1 MYNKRKSNNDTMID
15 LILILSSN
23 KRICRIKNIF
33 IHLPTFS
40 IVSPSSSSYSCMV
53 SWQVILLLLHNF
65 TISLSFVSV
74 LMPMLKG
81 NFDSSCVFVLPGFL
95 YGTTSS
101 ASSGFGERTSWHSLR
116 STVFEDIGFVE
127 IFIVSSLFILSFRF
141 TCIFYHFFISFSP
154 DNSLIHSF
162 LSTYSLIIN

>member
-1 MYNKRKSNNDTMID
+1 MYNKKQQNNDATVD
-15 LILILSSN
+15 LILILVVTKN
-23 KRICRIKNIF
+23 CRRKINIYIF
-33 IHLPTFS
+33 IYLPTFS

-74 LMPMLKG
+74 LMLKS

-101 ASSGFGERTSWHSLR
+101 GSSGFGERTSWHSLR

-127 IFIVSSLFILSFRF
+127 IFIVSILFVLSFTCVF
-141 TCIFYHFFISFSP
+141 TIFFIFLFS
-154 DNSLIHSF
+154 DNSLTIYFFQHS
-162 LSTYSLIIN
+162 SS